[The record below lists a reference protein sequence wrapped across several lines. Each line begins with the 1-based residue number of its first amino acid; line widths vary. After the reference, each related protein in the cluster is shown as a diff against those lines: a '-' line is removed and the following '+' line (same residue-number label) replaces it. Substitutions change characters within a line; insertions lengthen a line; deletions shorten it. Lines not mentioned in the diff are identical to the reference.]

1 MDPQEPTR
9 VQLGQLL
16 LQKGLITELQLLQGL
31 HYHKTHGI
39 RLGEALLKLNF
50 VTEKSL
56 KTILAPQLN
65 IKLMPIDYIDMV
77 PPNLTGYIPKE
88 YAWKHKVCTIR
99 KTNDQLMI
107 VIDDPTDAAVIAA
120 IHDST
125 KLRIV
130 VSTAPLAVIIQVLNR
145 LYGPEGTP

>member
-1 MDPQEPTR
+1 MEPQEPPR

-31 HYHKTHGI
+31 HYHKSHEI

-50 VTEKSL
+50 VTERSL
-56 KTILAPQLN
+56 KLILAAQLN
-65 IKLMPIDYIDMV
+65 IKLMPADYIDLI
-77 PPNLTGYIPKE
+77 PPNLTGYIAKE

-99 KTNDQLMI
+99 RVNDQLVI

-120 IHDST
+120 ISDST
-125 KLRIV
+125 RLRIV
-130 VSTAPLAVIIQVLNR
+130 VSTAPHAVIVQALNR
-145 LYGPEGTP
+145 LYGPEGSP

>member
-56 KTILAPQLN
+56 KTILATQLN
-65 IKLMPIDYIDMV
+65 IKLMPVDYIDMV

>member
-1 MDPQEPTR
+1 MEPQEPPR

-31 HYHKTHGI
+31 HYHKSQGI

-50 VTEKSL
+50 VTERSL
-56 KTILAPQLN
+56 KLILAAQLN
-65 IKLMPIDYIDMV
+65 IKLMPADYIDLI
-77 PPNLTGYIPKE
+77 PPNLTGYIAKE

-99 KTNDQLMI
+99 RVNDQLVI

-120 IHDST
+120 ISDST
-125 KLRIV
+125 RLRIV
-130 VSTAPLAVIIQVLNR
+130 VSTAPLAVIVQALTR
-145 LYGPEGTP
+145 LYGPEGSP